1 VVLIL
6 GDDVELDE
14 RLFEVRRGGR
24 AVALEP
30 QAFDVLL
37 YLVHH
42 RDRVVAKE
50 ELMDTIWGGRFVSE
64 TTVTSRIKQ
73 ARKAVGDDGQAQ
85 SFIRTLH
92 GRGYRFVAKV
102 VENLPEP
109 VPARAARQESATVTT
124 HPPVHYTLSD
134 GLHIAYQVTGG
145 GDTDIVFIP
154 GFVSHLEIDWDEPR
168 HAHFLERLGTMG
180 RLIRFDKRGTG
191 MSDRPPGVP
200 DLETRMHDILAVM
213 DAVGSERAV
222 VCGYSEGGPM
232 AMLLAAMHPQRV
244 SALVVYGTYARRLW
258 IEDYPWAQTE
268 EQRIA
273 YTNKMVT
280 SYDWEADLYM
290 RCPSGDP
297 AMAQW
302 WSRRMRS
309 SATPGT
315 IQALMDMN
323 SLVDVRALLPRLRV
337 PTLVLHRRNDPLFA
351 PEEAQYIAERIPGAE
366 LVMLEGT
373 DHLPCVDPDQILDV
387 IEPFIA
393 TASQPAPHLALAAVV
408 AAKGLD
414 AENVVGRLVESGGRV
429 RYSASGDKVVTFDGP
444 ATAVRAGLT
453 ALDAPTEVA
462 LGLSIAEIRVDG
474 GPITGS
480 GVEWAVSLARQAP
493 AGQLLVAPMAS
504 VLLSG
509 SGIELEPQDVE
520 SVKAF
525 RAS

>member
-1 VVLIL
+1 
-6 GDDVELDE
+6 
-14 RLFEVRRGGR
+14 
-24 AVALEP
+24 
-30 QAFDVLL
+30 
-37 YLVHH
+37 
-42 RDRVVAKE
+42 
-50 ELMDTIWGGRFVSE
+50 
-64 TTVTSRIKQ
+64 
-73 ARKAVGDDGQAQ
+73 
-85 SFIRTLH
+85 
-92 GRGYRFVAKV
+92 
-102 VENLPEP
+102 
-109 VPARAARQESATVTT
+109 
-124 HPPVHYTLSD
+124 
-134 GLHIAYQVTGG
+134 
-145 GDTDIVFIP
+145 
-154 GFVSHLEIDWDEPR
+154 
-168 HAHFLERLGTMG
+168 
-180 RLIRFDKRGTG
+180 
-191 MSDRPPGVP
+191 
-200 DLETRMHDILAVM
+200 
-213 DAVGSERAV
+213 
-222 VCGYSEGGPM
+222 
-232 AMLLAAMHPQRV
+232 
-244 SALVVYGTYARRLW
+244 
-258 IEDYPWAQTE
+258 
-268 EQRIA
+268 
-273 YTNKMVT
+273 
-280 SYDWEADLYM
+280 
-290 RCPSGDP
+290 
-297 AMAQW
+297 
-302 WSRRMRS
+302 
-309 SATPGT
+309 
-315 IQALMDMN
+315 LMDMN

-414 AENVVGRLVESGGRV
+414 AENVVGRLVESGGRI

-453 ALDAPTEVA
+453 ALDALPDVA